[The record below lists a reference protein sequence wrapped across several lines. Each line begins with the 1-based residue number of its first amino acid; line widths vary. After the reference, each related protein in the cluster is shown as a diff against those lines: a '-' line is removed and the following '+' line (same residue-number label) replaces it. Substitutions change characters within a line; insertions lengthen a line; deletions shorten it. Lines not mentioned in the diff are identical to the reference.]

1 MKISLIRLWVMLI
14 VHAVICRAAFGTPPF
29 VATDLPEENKA
40 CYLADPDGRILVS
53 VNCDQALIPASILK
67 ILTALTAYHYLG
79 ADHRFKTDLY
89 LDSDDNLKIKGYG
102 DPLLTS
108 EVLAS
113 LAEAALA
120 PLSSWHPGIQHLIL
134 DSSFF
139 TEPLA
144 IPGVS
149 DSLEPYDAPN
159 GALSANFNTVSFMSS
174 NTGVFVSAEPQTPL
188 VPSVLP
194 RIQTSGLKEGRIPL
208 SNRDNDVPLYLG
220 ELLAFHL
227 TQRGIIFH
235 KGIQQ
240 GSVNSASDRCILSFS
255 SPYSLDDT
263 LSKLMAYSSNFIAN
277 QLFLSIGAKAFGPPG
292 TLEKG
297 VRATRDYAENV
308 LGISNLQIVEG
319 SGISRE
325 NRVSARTMAR
335 LLQAFFP
342 HRELMRQTEREYYKT
357 GTMDGISTRAGFLK
371 GDGGKLYP
379 FVVML
384 NTKGQSMDRVME
396 KLHRIITH

>member
-1 MKISLIRLWVMLI
+1 MKKSFLLI
-14 VHAVICRAAFGTPPF
+14 VLLLIAHSVICRSAIGAQPSDT
-29 VATDLPEENKA
+29 TNLPEANKA
-40 CYLADPDGRILVS
+40 CYLADPDGRIRVS
-53 VNCDQALIPASILK
+53 INIDQALIPASILK
-67 ILTALTAYHYLG
+67 ILTALAARHYLG

-89 LDSDDNLKIKGYG
+89 LDASDNLKIKGYG

-120 PLSSWHPGIQHLIL
+120 PLSSHSPGIQHLIL

-139 TEPLA
+139 SEPIV
-144 IPGVS
+144 IPGVA

-159 GALSANFNTVSFMSS
+159 GALSANFNTVSFITA
-174 NTGVFVSAEPQTPL
+174 NGTHAGAEPQTPL

-194 RIQTSGLKEGRIPL
+194 RIQASGLKEGRIPL
-208 SNRDNDVPLYLG
+208 TNRNHEVPLYLG
-220 ELLAFHL
+220 EILSFQLAR
-227 TQRGIIFH
+227 RGILFH
-235 KGIQQ
+235 KSIQP
-240 GSVNSASDRCILSFS
+240 GSVNSATDRCILSFS

-297 VRATRDYAENV
+297 IRATRDYAEKI
-308 LGISNLQIVEG
+308 LGISPLQIVEG

-325 NRVSARTMAR
+325 NRLSARTMAR
-335 LLQAFFP
+335 LLQAFLP

-357 GTMDGISTRAGFLK
+357 GTMDGISTRAGYLK
-371 GDGGKLYP
+371 GANGTLYP

-396 KLHRIITH
+396 KLRRIIAH